1 MITLMDVVHLSVAI
15 HLPSQASIYLC
26 VKVRRHFGSWGAGND
41 AGGHVVIDSGMGYA
55 GPTAQLPYAGK
66 TTIGVEGG

>member
-15 HLPSQASIYLC
+15 HPPSQAYIYLR
-26 VKVRRHFGSWGAGND
+26 VRVRRHFGAWGQEMTPEASRYRWRL
-41 AGGHVVIDSGMGYA
+41 IGYA